1 MSLCEILHL
10 FSQVLIRNFLWCY
23 YWWLITFIAL
33 EKCEKNVILFKLF
46 WYNVFFHW
54 KLRLLNFVMD
64 SVLCVMLYFSVN
76 AFRWRIHSDHVIVT
90 RFIGAVV
97 LARFASLLRSYARVR
112 MCSRLF
118 RYHICACYS
127 LIRWRFVHHPCYRPH
142 TPPDGLPCER
152 SENARRLAKGC
163 KFQILVSLRVFWA
176 KPHYN
181 KP

>member
-1 MSLCEILHL
+1 MSFCEILHL

-23 YWWLITFIAL
+23 YRWLITFIAL

-112 MCSRLF
+112 MCFAPVSVPYLRMLF
-118 RYHICACYS
+118 FNS
-127 LIRWRFVHHPCYRPH
+127 LAVRSPPLLPPPYPSGW
-142 TPPDGLPCER
+142 TPMWKER
-152 SENARRLAKGC
+152 KCSSPR
-163 KFQILVSLRVFWA
+163 
-176 KPHYN
+176 
-181 KP
+181 